1 MTCVATTTWNSFSP
15 AGVWYSMN
23 PDPSDSSNAG
33 HERATSHGYASS
45 ESEARRSGSSK
56 KRASRAGTR
65 SVSTLSTAQL
75 ERKRANDREAQRA
88 IRQRTK
94 DHIDG
99 LERNITE
106 LRQSHDASEQVVA
119 VIRQRNRELEE
130 ENSYLRLR
138 MSEAGLPV
146 SLPPT
151 DTRVPE
157 SGRLAAHTPSPLTQP
172 TAIGV
177 ARSASA
183 STAQSFSNSNVP
195 PSGPPP
201 PGWQHQHPG
210 YGSSLS
216 HPLSGPAVSPSTAGA
231 NLSTWR
237 AHEMAQSIP
246 QAVAGDARLPPQQHS
261 PLPYGAPPHTDRLQ
275 WHAQPAQY
283 QHTVSE
289 GQPPTSQ
296 YHPVGYPSATQQP
309 AVQQQQPYGQQPV
322 HVYPSRPHPQQ
333 QSGYPPTQAPPQ
345 AEFQNLAVSS
355 PAQYHLPPSSQSFAP
370 PGQYHMA
377 PPNQQH
383 GDYTQ
388 VPAPQLPAAPYQGAP
403 DEQAYQH
410 PPGPYREEPPRGYNH
425 NMGQYP
431 PG

>member
-1 MTCVATTTWNSFSP
+1 
-15 AGVWYSMN
+15 MN

-119 VIRQRNRELEE
+119 VTRQRNRELEE

-157 SGRLAAHTPSPLTQP
+157 PGRLAAHTPSPLTQP
-172 TAIGV
+172 SAIGI

-183 STAQSFSNSNVP
+183 STARSFSNSNAP

-210 YGSSLS
+210 YGPNLS
-216 HPLSGPAVSPSTAGA
+216 HPLTGPAASPSAAGA

-237 AHEMAQSIP
+237 AHEMP
-246 QAVAGDARLPPQQHS
+246 QGISHAVAGDVRLPPQQQS
-261 PLPYGAPPHTDRLQ
+261 PIPYGAPTQTDRLQ
-275 WHAQPAQY
+275 WHAQPPQY
-283 QHTVSE
+283 QHAVSE
-289 GQPPTSQ
+289 SQAPTSQ
-296 YHPVGYPSATQQP
+296 YQ
-309 AVQQQQPYGQQPV
+309 AV
-322 HVYPSRPHPQQ
+322 
-333 QSGYPPTQAPPQ
+333 GYPPTTQQPPVQQPAYAQQSMHVYPPQPHPQTGYPPSQAPPQ

-377 PPNQQH
+377 PPSQH
-383 GDYTQ
+383 GDYAQ
-388 VPAPQLPAAPYQGAP
+388 VPAPQLPAVPYQGAP
-403 DEQAYQH
+403 GEQAYQH
-410 PPGPYREEPPRGYNH
+410 PPGSYREEPPRGY
-425 NMGQYP
+425 MGQYP